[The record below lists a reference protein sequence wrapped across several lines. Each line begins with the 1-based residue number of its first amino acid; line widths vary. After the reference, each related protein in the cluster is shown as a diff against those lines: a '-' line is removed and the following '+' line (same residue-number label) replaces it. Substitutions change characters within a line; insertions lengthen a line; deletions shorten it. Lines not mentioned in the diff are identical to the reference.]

1 MKSKYFFIFIFFIFL
16 LISQSSLNA
25 QSLNKQE
32 IDGIMLM
39 REEEK
44 LARDV
49 YLYLYEKWGIRTF
62 YNIYKSE
69 QTHMD
74 AVKTIIDQYNLTDPL
89 KYDQSS
95 SFTDEGLNKLYN
107 QLTKEGSKSQANAI
121 SIGLL
126 IEELDISDLQKL
138 LNNTNNKDIILVYE
152 NLLKGSRNHLRAF
165 YNQAKKYRINYET
178 KYITSEEFNNIVST
192 SQEKGLDQ

>member
-1 MKSKYFFIFIFFIFL
+1 MKSKYLFVFIFFIFL
-16 LISQSSLNA
+16 LISQSSLIA

-49 YLYLYEKWGIRTF
+49 YMYLYEKWGIQAF

-74 AVKTIIDQYNLTDPL
+74 AVKTLIDQYNLIDPVKNDQFGSFTNEGL
-89 KYDQSS
+89 KKLYDQLIE
-95 SFTDEGLNKLYN
+95 D
-107 QLTKEGSKSQANAI
+107 GSKSQADAI

-165 YNQAKKYRINYET
+165 NNQAEKYQINYKV
-178 KYITSEEFNNIVST
+178 KYITDNEFNNIVS
-192 SQEKGLDQ
+192 SPQEKGLYQ

>member
-89 KYDQSS
+89 KYDQFG
-95 SFTDEGLNKLYN
+95 SFSDEGLKKLYN
-107 QLTKEGSKSQANAI
+107 QLTKEGSKSQADAI

-138 LNNTNNKDIILVYE
+138 LNNTDNKDIILVYE